1 MYKLKEKYEDFMNK
15 IFVQLQ
21 KDGYEVKVFT
31 DLSDEYLVVFINGKS
46 FHIGHSSFCFRIRSE
61 SKYTSLLIEPE
72 KIKNKNSQ
80 YDELINQYKSIEEQF
95 EIAITYLKSI
105 DEIKEPLNL
114 FVEKIS
120 NV

>member
-1 MYKLKEKYEDFMNK
+1 M
-15 IFVQLQ
+15 
-21 KDGYEVKVFT
+21 
-31 DLSDEYLVVFINGKS
+31 SDEYLVVFINGKS
-46 FHIGHSSFCFRIRSE
+46 FHIGHSSFGFIIRSE

-114 FVEKIS
+114 FVEEIS